1 MFGGNKTYSSHM
13 IKLWNDSNIQTWMGL
28 ASLAEANDY
37 NLDEINTITEEIR
50 DLDILLQ
57 KESIALVPCLRKI
70 L

>member
-1 MFGGNKTYSSHM
+1 MSI
-13 IKLWNDSNIQTWMGL
+13 IKEREELYHELMDM
-28 ASLAEANDY
+28 AEANDY
-37 NLDEINTITEEIR
+37 DLDEINTITEEIR